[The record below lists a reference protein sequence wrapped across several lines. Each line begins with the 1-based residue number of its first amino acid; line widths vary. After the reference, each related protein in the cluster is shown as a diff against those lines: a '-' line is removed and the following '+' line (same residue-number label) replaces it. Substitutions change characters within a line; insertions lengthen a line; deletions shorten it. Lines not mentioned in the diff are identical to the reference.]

1 MTIAKEDLQAALAY
15 LAERFPQTFVLE
27 RHQPHRPL
35 KVGIAD
41 DLVARCPEL
50 DRSKLG
56 IVLGTYVRR
65 IMYRKAM
72 VAGAARVD
80 LDGNACGEV
89 SARDAEHATE
99 SLAEILA
106 SRQAKQAAAKAARR
120 TERIARH
127 PAVPAPPAAT
137 PPAARP
143 LKDKPVLRLPAFRQ
157 TCG

>member
-1 MTIAKEDLQAALAY
+1 LTH
-15 LAERFPQTFVLE
+15 LAERFPQTFVPE
-27 RHQPHRPL
+27 KYQPHRPL
-35 KVGIAD
+35 KVGVAAD
-41 DLVARCPEL
+41 ILAACPDL
-50 DRSKLG
+50 DRRRLG
-56 IVLGTYVRR
+56 VALGVYTGR
-65 IMYRKAM
+65 IMYQRAL

-89 SARDAEHATE
+89 SARDAEHAAE

-127 PAVPAPPAAT
+127 PAAPAPPAAT

-157 TCG
+157 KCG